1 MKQLQIK
8 IVLKINVLA
17 HACLWGLRTS
27 PALDCSGQ
35 KLGWS
40 KLKVWGVRSRTG
52 KCTINADA
60 VRTEDRN
67 FWRGAGRGQKFSVR
81 DISRSNK
88 PNASLLA
95 NDTTYA
101 MTFSAHLPMNLA
113 ILGLSSAQP

>member
-67 FWRGAGRGQKFSVR
+67 FWRGAGRGQKFSAR
-81 DISRSNK
+81 DISIAQLNIDHEFVGERSHFYIM
-88 PNASLLA
+88 L
-95 NDTTYA
+95 TTPRGY
-101 MTFSAHLPMNLA
+101 L
-113 ILGLSSAQP
+113 